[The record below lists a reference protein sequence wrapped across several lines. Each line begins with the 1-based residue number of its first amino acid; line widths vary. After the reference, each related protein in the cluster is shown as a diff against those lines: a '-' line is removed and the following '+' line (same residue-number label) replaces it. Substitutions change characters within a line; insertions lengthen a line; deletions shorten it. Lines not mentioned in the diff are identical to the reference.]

1 VICLGIDAG
10 ASSTKWVL
18 LDGDKTV
25 ALGKELAMDGHIYRA
40 SSKVRMKEVIKSIA
54 QHAVI
59 EEVAA
64 IYLGITG
71 LVEDP
76 TVQTEIMK
84 IVNESFP
91 KAKFRV
97 ATDLELAYRSHFET
111 GEGILL
117 YAGTGS
123 ICAHITTDHKLIQI
137 GGWGYLLGDEGAGY
151 WIGREAIRESL
162 LDIESGTR
170 TEFSQSILKSINC
183 SNWGDIKSFVYS
195 NERSSIARIAILVN
209 QLALQQ
215 NLVAQVIL
223 DQATQALLDLVKRM
237 DKKIDIQLPVAFA
250 GGVSQSEYLTEL
262 MAKSEIATRLR
273 IAQPSFEMKAAQLAS
288 QI

>member
-97 ATDLELAYRSHFET
+97 ATDLEL
-111 GEGILL
+111 GILL

-123 ICAHITTDHKLIQI
+123 ICAHITTDNKLIQI